1 MAEHDELPEEL
12 RRVAGLARRAAPP
25 FEVPADLEAATFA
38 RLREEAAGAGRR
50 RAGARAVAALA
61 AAAAAGAL
69 LALGIACGVGGGA
82 DGALE
87 LAGVLRSDATAAVAG
102 SVEVR
107 RTALGREVHLRSDD
121 LPVLPVGRF
130 YEVWFVAPDDRPG
143 APHRISAGTF
153 HPDAHGHSDLTLHAA
168 VDPARFPVVS
178 VTAEDGADG
187 PGPGREVARL
197 SR

>member
-1 MAEHDELPEEL
+1 
-12 RRVAGLARRAAPP
+12 GL
-25 FEVPADLEAATFA
+25 EV
-38 RLREEAAGAGRR
+38 
-50 RAGARAVAALA
+50 
-61 AAAAAGAL
+61 
-69 LALGIACGVGGGA
+69 
-82 DGALE
+82 
-87 LAGVLRSDATAAVAG
+87 AGVLRGDATAAVAG

-107 RTALGREVHLRSDD
+107 RTALGREVHLRSDA
-121 LPVLPVGRF
+121 LPVLPSGRF

-143 APHRISAGTF
+143 DPHRISAGTF

-178 VTAEDGADG
+178 VTAEDGGDD